1 MEPCAQK
8 RTGKHNAELVEA
20 VFRLMFEILWVAPYD
35 RRRGNAAWREF
46 DLTARRAVQLLAST
60 DFAAASPEQFGTV
73 LRTAELLVRCIGR
86 FGQEH
91 LFSPARYT
99 EALALAR
106 RVADRVREAA
116 ACGAEA

>member
-1 MEPCAQK
+1 MEPCARK

-35 RRRGNAAWREF
+35 RCRGNAAWREF
-46 DLTARRAVQLLAST
+46 DLTARRAVLLLAST
-60 DFAAASPEQFGTV
+60 DFAAASPEQLGTV

-91 LFSPARYT
+91 LFPPARCA
-99 EALALAR
+99 EALAQAR
-106 RVADRVREAA
+106 CVADRVREAA